1 MATTSYNSNQQNDQ
15 ANSKSGRREFLKA
28 GATISAALLAAP
40 ALATSNSN
48 GNKEPGASTLSNA
61 STKER
66 TIGSGKWAMKVSA
79 LGLGCMGMSYH
90 RSFIPEKKYMITL
103 IRKAVELGVNL
114 FDTAEAYGPW
124 TNEVLV
130 GEALQP
136 VRKQIQICTKF
147 GFNIQNNQL
156 SGLNSK
162 PEQIRK
168 VVENSLK
175 NLRTDYIDLLYQHRV
190 DPNVPIEE
198 VAGTVQQL
206 IKEGKVKHFGLSE
219 ANEANIRKAHAVQP
233 LTALQSE
240 YSLMTREP
248 EKDVI
253 PVCEE
258 LGIGFIP
265 YSPLSRAFLSGYI
278 NQNTTYNPA
287 NDNRPSLPRYQPD
300 AIKANWVMIDTLA
313 EFGNQRGLTP
323 AQVALAWLLAYKP
336 FIVPIPGTTK
346 LAHLQ
351 ENLWAA
357 DYEFTQEELK
367 TLTAKLSAIKV
378 VGARYT
384 GVQAEQTKK

>member
-1 MATTSYNSNQQNDQ
+1 MAITSFNSDQQNDKP
-15 ANSKSGRREFLKA
+15 NSKTGRRGFLKA
-28 GATISAALLAAP
+28 GATMSAAFLAAP
-40 ALATSNSN
+40 TFTASEDDV
-48 GNKEPGASTLSNA
+48 NKERPSSMSKTSL
-61 STKER
+61 KER
-66 TIGSGKWAMKVSA
+66 TLGSGKWAMKFSS

-103 IRKAVELGVNL
+103 MRKAVDLGVNL

-136 VRKQIQICTKF
+136 IRKNIQICTKF

-162 PEQIRK
+162 PEQIKK
-168 VVENSLK
+168 VVEASLK
-175 NLRTDYIDLLYQHRV
+175 SLRTDYIDLLYQHRV

-219 ANEANIRKAHAVQP
+219 AGADNIRKAHSVQP
-233 LTALQSE
+233 ITALQSE

-253 PVCEE
+253 QVCEE
-258 LGIGFIP
+258 LGIGFVP

-278 NQNTTYNPA
+278 NQNTKYNPQ
-287 NDNRPSLPRYQPD
+287 NDNRPTLPRYQPD

-313 EFGNQRGLTP
+313 TFGNQRGLTP
-323 AQVALAWLLAYKP
+323 AQVALSWLLGQKP

-346 LAHLQ
+346 HGHLQ
-351 ENLWAA
+351 ENLAA
-357 DYEFTQEELK
+357 IDFEFTADEFMQ
-367 TLTAKLSAIKV
+367 LTEDLSSIKI
-378 VGARYT
+378 VGDRYT
-384 GVQAEQTKK
+384 GAQAEQTKR